1 MKCQTNRFTE
11 FLRNKKYSEQTI
23 RLYLNE
29 LEKIDIELFKK
40 ETEEYNKL
48 VSTFNYAKNCDELN
62 LMLLDTFDK
71 MGYSKPWQGNFDE
84 HMSDKNATL
93 RFE

>member
-29 LEKIDIELFKK
+29 LEKIDIVDFK
-40 ETEEYNKL
+40 
-48 VSTFNYAKNCDELN
+48 SAKDLDV
-62 LMLLDTFDK
+62 LLT
-71 MGYSKPWQGNFDE
+71 Q
-84 HMSDKNATL
+84 L
-93 RFE
+93 

>member
-29 LEKIDIELFKK
+29 LEKIDIVDFKSAK
-40 ETEEYNKL
+40 DLDVFIN
-48 VSTFNYAKNCDELN
+48 STVNNAKN
-62 LMLLDTFDK
+62 
-71 MGYSKPWQGNFDE
+71 QGL
-84 HMSDKNATL
+84 T
-93 RFE
+93 